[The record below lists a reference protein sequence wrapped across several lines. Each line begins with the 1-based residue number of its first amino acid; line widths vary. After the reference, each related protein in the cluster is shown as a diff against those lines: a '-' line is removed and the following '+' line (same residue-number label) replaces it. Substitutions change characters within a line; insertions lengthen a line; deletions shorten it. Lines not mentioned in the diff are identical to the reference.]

1 MPPFQ
6 FVFFGKITDCLQI
19 DKNLSLRMYFWLCV
33 FIILHLLSSMAIH
46 TSLFFNPQ
54 CSLQL
59 EWFYCNWL
67 KASLSEWGW
76 SSIFSVS
83 VLSLETRLFK
93 AGYGKCCIPGLKMWL
108 KSEKLWEVCTED
120 IRRKCVQEVRS
131 CEKLI
136 HKTLGENVSKKW
148 EVVSS

>member
-1 MPPFQ
+1 MLNIWNHFSVK
-6 FVFFGKITDCLQI
+6 FCFSSISDKVSDIKSERITYLVFCLANKIDIWCDLPLSPDFGHWWRLETPDGGFA
-19 DKNLSLRMYFWLCV
+19 SW
-33 FIILHLLSSMAIH
+33 
-46 TSLFFNPQ
+46 SLFGYGHW
-54 CSLQL
+54 SLIHP
-59 EWFYCNWL
+59 YCEDWL
-67 KASLSEWGW
+67 
-76 SSIFSVS
+76 SIF
-83 VLSLETRLFK
+83 
-93 AGYGKCCIPGLKMWL
+93 GKCCIPGLKMWL